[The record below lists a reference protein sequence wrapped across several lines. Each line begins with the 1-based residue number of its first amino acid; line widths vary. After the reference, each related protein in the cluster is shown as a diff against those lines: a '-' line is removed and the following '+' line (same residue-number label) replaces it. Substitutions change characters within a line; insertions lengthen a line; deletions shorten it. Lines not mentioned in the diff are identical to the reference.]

1 MIFVCV
7 IIMVAPP
14 DGLQELRDIYAQEA
28 ERYRVQ
34 LQAARASMI
43 PISCSCG
50 WTEHYSTPGRAKMG
64 LSGHQ
69 RWCKRKSLLAE

>member
-7 IIMVAPP
+7 IIVVAPP

-28 ERYRVQ
+28 AQFRQRLES
-34 LQAARASMI
+34 LQASSHA
-43 PISCSCG
+43 ISCSCG
-50 WTEHYSTPGRAKMG
+50 WHDYYPTPGRAKMG

-69 RWCKRKSLLAE
+69 RWCRK